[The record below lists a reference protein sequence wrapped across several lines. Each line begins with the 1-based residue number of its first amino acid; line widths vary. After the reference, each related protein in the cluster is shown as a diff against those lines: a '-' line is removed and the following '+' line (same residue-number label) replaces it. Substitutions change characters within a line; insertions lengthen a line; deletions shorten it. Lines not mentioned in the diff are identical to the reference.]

1 MKKYG
6 YLTAGDSN
14 SEALH
19 TEESVTAAIKNMQ
32 MFGGIN
38 PSGVLDADTL
48 KVRHVSLLLDIE
60 MS

>member
-48 KVRHVSLLLDIE
+48 KV
-60 MS
+60 